1 MADPQQT
8 KIAGSVAL
16 RFGVGQLGAQLF
28 RDTPAVLLPLFLVT
42 MLAVPAWLAGL
53 VVLIPKLWLIVCDPL
68 VGTWY
73 DRTKERTGRTGF
85 LVAGAMG
92 TSLGLVALF
101 AITSYPSPWIAAA
114 VVCLIFFL
122 GSTAFSVFSVPYL
135 ATATELSG
143 DPFER
148 NRIIV
153 MRMIFGSLGVLVG
166 VGMPQLLIA
175 HFGGGAAGWHSTM
188 AIFGAI
194 CLASM
199 LTTALGLRGVPSI
212 KAESTTGRLRDQV
225 TLVAG
230 NRPFLLLL
238 LASFLSN
245 VGQAASYTAISFVFL
260 FKIRAVELIP
270 AFIFVMACSSLLAKP
285 LWLWLPRMIGKQRC
299 FVWASLIWIAVTLTW
314 LGLGTFGAA
323 HVVMPVIG
331 PVPVE
336 HLLVLVRAVVIGVT
350 NGGFVLLT
358 LSIMTD
364 AVDLQRRSTGI
375 ASEGIFAGVFSA
387 LEKFAFAVGPVIA
400 GLVLS
405 GFGFEASRNGP
416 TAQTSTAILG
426 IMILYSVVPA
436 AMQAIALVA
445 FSAYRRVQAEQEQPG
460 SV

>member
-8 KIAGSVAL
+8 RIAGSVAL
-16 RFGVGQLGAQLF
+16 RFGIGQLGAQLF

-53 VVLIPKLWLIVCDPL
+53 VVLVPKLWLIVCDPL

-73 DRTKERTGRTGF
+73 DRTKERTGRTWF

-92 TSLGLVALF
+92 TSVGLVALF

-114 VVCLIFFL
+114 VVCSIFFL

-135 ATATELSG
+135 ATATELSS

-194 CLASM
+194 CFGSM
-199 LTTALGLRGVPSI
+199 MITAVGLRGVPSI
-212 KAESTTGRLRDQV
+212 KADSTSGSLRDQV
-225 TLVAG
+225 TVVAR
-230 NRPFLLLL
+230 NKPFLLLL
-238 LASFLSN
+238 LSSFLSN

-260 FKIRAVELIP
+260 FKLRAIELIP
-270 AFIFVMACSSLLAKP
+270 AFILVMACSSLLAKP
-285 LWLWLPRMIGKQRC
+285 LWLWLPRKVGKQRC
-299 FVWASLIWIAVTLTW
+299 FIWASLAWIIVTLTW
-314 LGLGTFGAA
+314 LGLGAFGQAR
-323 HVVMPVIG
+323 MNIPVIG
-331 PVPVE
+331 PTLIE
-336 HLLVLVRAVVIGVT
+336 HLVVLLRAAVIGVT

-364 AVDLQRRSTGI
+364 AVDSQRRTTGV

-400 GLVLS
+400 GLMLS

-416 TAQTSTAILG
+416 AAQSETAIMG

-436 AMQAIALVA
+436 IMQMIALLVFA
-445 FSAYRRVQAEQEQPG
+445 AYRRVQPE
-460 SV
+460 